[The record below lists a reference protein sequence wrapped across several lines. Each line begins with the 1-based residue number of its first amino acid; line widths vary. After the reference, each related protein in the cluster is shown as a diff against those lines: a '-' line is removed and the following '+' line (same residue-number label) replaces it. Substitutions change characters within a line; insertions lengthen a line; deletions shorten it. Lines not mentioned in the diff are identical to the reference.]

1 MDKLSE
7 LSEAIREVL
16 AKAASIPDKNGQV
29 KINVGTLLDDA
40 FQSAGW
46 NLELHQHGIAGTSVI
61 AVKN

>member
-16 AKAASIPDKNGQV
+16 TKAAPLPDENGHTQ
-29 KINVGTLLDDA
+29 INVGPLLDDA
-40 FQSAGW
+40 FKLAGW
-46 NLELHQHGIAGTSVI
+46 TMELHQHGIQGTSVI